1 MFGLFGFGKKEKT
14 IAAPV
19 AGRVLDITEVD
30 DAVFSQKM
38 MGDGFAVEPAD
49 GADTITAPCDGTI
62 KLLADTLH
70 AVAIESDGLE
80 VLIHVGIDTV
90 ELGGQGFTA
99 LIEQGAKVSRGDA
112 LIRFDAAAI
121 KQAGKPLTTVVALTN
136 GAEKA
141 KRIDKHLDETER
153 VLTVKL

>member
-1 MFGLFGFGKKEKT
+1 MFGLFGFGKKEKD

-19 AGRVLDITEVD
+19 AGTILDITEVN

-38 MGDGFAVEPAD
+38 MGDGFAVEPAV

-90 ELGGQGFTA
+90 ELGGRGFEA
-99 LIEQGAKVSRGDA
+99 LTQQGAKVRRGDA
-112 LIRFDAAAI
+112 LIRFDADSI
-121 KQAGKPLTTVVALTN
+121 KKEGKPLTTIIALTN

-141 KRIDKHLDETER
+141 KKIEKHLEQAER
-153 VLTVKL
+153 VLTVQL

>member
-1 MFGLFGFGKKEKT
+1 MFGLFGFGKKEKD

-19 AGRVLDITEVD
+19 AGTILDITEVN

-38 MGDGFAVEPAD
+38 MGDGFAVEPAA

-90 ELGGQGFTA
+90 ELGGRGFKA
-99 LIEQGAKVSRGDA
+99 LTQQGAKVRRGDA
-112 LIRFDAAAI
+112 LIRFDAASI
-121 KQAGKPLTTVVALTN
+121 KKEGKPLTTIIALTN

-141 KRIDKHLDETER
+141 KKIEKHLEQAER
-153 VLTVKL
+153 VLTVQL

>member
-1 MFGLFGFGKKEKT
+1 MFGLFGFGKKEKD

-19 AGRVLDITEVD
+19 AGTILDITEVN

-38 MGDGFAVEPAD
+38 MGDGFAVEPAE

-80 VLIHVGIDTV
+80 VLIHVGLDTV
-90 ELGGQGFTA
+90 ELGGRGFEA
-99 LIEQGAKVSRGDA
+99 LTQQGAKVHRGDA
-112 LIRFDAAAI
+112 LIRFDAASI
-121 KQAGKPLTTVVALTN
+121 KKEGKPLTTIIALTN
-136 GAEKA
+136 GEEKA
-141 KRIDKHLDETER
+141 KKIEKHLEQSER
-153 VLTVKL
+153 VLTVQL

>member
-1 MFGLFGFGKKEKT
+1 MFGLFGFGKKAKD

-19 AGRVLDITEVD
+19 AGTILDITEVK

-38 MGDGFAVEPAD
+38 MGDGFAVEPAE
-49 GADTITAPCDGTI
+49 GADTITAPCDGTV

-90 ELGGQGFTA
+90 ELGGQGFAA
-99 LIEQGAKVSRGDA
+99 LTKQGAKVSRGDA
-112 LIRFDAAAI
+112 LIRFDADSI
-121 KQAGKPLTTVVALTN
+121 KKEGKPLTTIIALTN

-141 KRIDKHLDETER
+141 KKIEKHLEQAER
-153 VLTVKL
+153 VLTVQL